1 MLPDDESIVISRL
14 IEFLYTGKYKDLEPE
29 IGQSISE
36 KTMTTI
42 EEHVESEFT
51 LHAKMYAVAV
61 KYGVA
66 DLDQTVKS
74 RFRSLASKA

>member
-1 MLPDDESIVISRL
+1 M
-14 IEFLYTGKYKDLEPE
+14 YTGKYIGLEPE
-29 IGQSISE
+29 NGQSPSGETI
-36 KTMTTI
+36 KTI

-51 LHAKMYAVAV
+51 FYAKMYAVAV

-74 RFRSLASKA
+74 RFRSLASNIFSVSRLLIPH